1 MGNQIIRYDAG
12 GNVSYGLL
20 VAGDE
25 VHPMVGEPFDGL
37 ETTGNII
44 PLSDVTLLAPIEA
57 RTIFALGLNYASH
70 VAESKYDIPE
80 IPMLFVKPTTS
91 VIGPGEAIIYPNEAQ
106 LVHHEAEVT
115 AVIGKQGRRVSEEKA
130 LDLVLG
136 YTCGNDVSERL
147 IQRAEMAQRSLLIG
161 KGFDTFTPLGPV
173 IDTGLD
179 ATNIE
184 VIARVNG
191 EERQRSNTSDLIFS
205 VAQLVSYISQ
215 SITLMPGD
223 LIMTGTPSGVS
234 PIVPGDN
241 VEIEISGAGILSNPV
256 VAES

>member
-1 MGNQIIRYDAG
+1 MGDQIIRYNLG
-12 GNVSYGLL
+12 GNISYGLL
-20 VAGDE
+20 VAEDE
-25 VHPMVGEPFDGL
+25 VHPLVDGPYNEL
-37 ETTGNII
+37 ETTGETI
-44 PLSDVTLLAPIEA
+44 PLADVTLLAPIEV

-70 VAESKYDIPE
+70 VGESKYDFPE

-91 VIGPGEAIIYPNEAQ
+91 VIGPGEAIVYPKEAE
-106 LVHHEAEVT
+106 LVHHEAEVC
-115 AVIGKQGRRVSEEKA
+115 AVIGKQGRRISEDQA
-130 LDLVLG
+130 LDFVLG
-136 YTCGNDVSERL
+136 YTCGNDVSERI
-147 IQRAEMAQRSLLIG
+147 IQRAEMAQRALLIG

-173 IDTGLD
+173 IATGLD
-179 ATNIE
+179 ATNID

-223 LIMTGTPSGVS
+223 VIMTGTPSGVS
-234 PIVPGDN
+234 PIVPGDI
-241 VEIEISGAGILSNPV
+241 VEIEISGAGTLSNPL